1 MMLIQHS
8 VNVRLAVQHSQSRV
22 MQADWLTLD
31 NNGDKT
37 LKANMRYSIFL

>member
-1 MMLIQHS
+1 MMLIQYS

-31 NNGDKT
+31 NNAT
-37 LKANMRYSIFL
+37 LKANMPYSTFL